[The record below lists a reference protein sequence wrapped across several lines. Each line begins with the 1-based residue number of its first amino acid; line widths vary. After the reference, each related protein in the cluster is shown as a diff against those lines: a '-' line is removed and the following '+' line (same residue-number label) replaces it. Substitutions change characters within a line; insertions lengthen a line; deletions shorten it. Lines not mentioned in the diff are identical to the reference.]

1 MDVIDYIE
9 LLFHDFCQNL
19 YFADE
24 ITDQPDV
31 LHWYMLH
38 RTSLVYMD
46 MIGLSC
52 QLKVICVICYRPLC
66 LLMTC

>member
-1 MDVIDYIE
+1 MTFAKTCI
-9 LLFHDFCQNL
+9 LLMRL
-19 YFADE
+19 L
-24 ITDQPDV
+24 ISPDV